1 METNKAFEQEVNQ
14 IRLASY
20 EKTRSMTPSELTEYY
35 KQSTESIIKEY
46 GFKVV
51 ALATTDTSA

>member
-20 EKTRSMTPSELTEYY
+20 EKTGNMTPSELTEYY
-35 KQSTESIIKEY
+35 KQSTEAIVKEY
-46 GFKVV
+46 GFRVV
-51 ALATTDTSA
+51 SPTHSP